1 MHPAASSPNSPKR
14 ANSAAVSRSLSA
26 GSGCAA
32 ASSTRCAMPGTRT
45 RYMPGATFSNGG
57 ACGRSKRTA
66 DSKRWA
72 ARRRTRTRR
81 RSGIPDTLTIP
92 PSPPLS
98 GLSFP
103 SSASS
108 AAKARVAFT
117 QNSPPIMSSL
127 GTGAA
132 VSTYPACSA
141 SRCPGAMISAAT
153 RALSAGDKE
162 DSRTRMVVFPQGEY
176 FVKGKTRMTDL
187 AEAQASV

>member
-1 MHPAASSPNSPKR
+1 M
-14 ANSAAVSRSLSA
+14 SA

-92 PSPPLS
+92 PNPPLS

-108 AAKARVAFT
+108 AAKARV
-117 QNSPPIMSSL
+117 
-127 GTGAA
+127 GAA

-162 DSRTRMVVFPQGEY
+162 ASRTRMVVFPQGEY